1 MSRRRTGARHV
12 PITIALKP
20 SMVNDIEAQLDAKE
34 SRSAW
39 IAAAIAK
46 ELAGE
51 SEWNVYRDGTA
62 MHMFNVFKAKMEKE
76 GVRID
81 HMFYDMIA
89 SNIRNHADS
98 KANSLETTDQAE
110 SEK

>member
-20 SMVNDIEAQLDAKE
+20 SLVDEIETELSPNQ

-39 IAAAIAK
+39 VSAAIQAK
-46 ELAGE
+46 LDGE
-51 SEWNVYRDGTA
+51 GWSLQRDGNA
-62 MHMFNVFKAKMEKE
+62 MNWFRAFKQAMDDHGVKIDYMFW
-76 GVRID
+76 
-81 HMFYDMIA
+81 DMIE
-89 SNIRNHADS
+89 SNVRNHADS